1 MYIILC
7 ILYYIMYMHIYIWF
21 IIRDNVPYEGFSVLD
36 YLLQKNTD
44 I

>member
-1 MYIILC
+1 MYIIL
-7 ILYYIMYMHIYIWF
+7 YYVYAYIYIWF